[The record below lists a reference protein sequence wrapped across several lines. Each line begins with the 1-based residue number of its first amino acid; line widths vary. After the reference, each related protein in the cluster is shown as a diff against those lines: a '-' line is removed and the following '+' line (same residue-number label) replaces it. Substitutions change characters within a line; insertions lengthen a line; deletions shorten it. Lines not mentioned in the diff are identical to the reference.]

1 MTNLALL
8 TLPSPY
14 PEATL
19 ENLELDI
26 MKLRTKLAF
35 LGDQNYVLRTQLN
48 SCI

>member
-1 MTNLALL
+1 MTNLPMIA
-8 TLPSPY
+8 LPSPY

-35 LGDQNYVLRTQLN
+35 VGDQNYFLKTQLH